1 MKILHIVENYYPK
14 KSGMS
19 EVVKQISKP
28 IHKNGHKITIATG
41 YDRLRE
47 EDFHSPIDIE
57 EFKIT
62 GNYAIGITGDKNEI
76 DRYINYVL
84 NGDFDIITFFAA
96 QHWGTDLI
104 LPFLDRLKTK
114 KIFVPTGFSGLYI
127 PLYREYFNK
136 MGEWIKNFDCNI
148 FLSNDYK
155 DINFVRDLNI
165 TSDKIV
171 IIPNGASKYEFLGES
186 KQDIRKKLSIPKEA
200 SLILSVGSHTALK
213 GHSEIIKILKK
224 TKIKNIHFVI
234 VANKIE
240 KFKLDFSFKNLIRL
254 ILHKFFNKNIGRG
267 CELVCARSMTKFN
280 RSIFRIFDRKRLL
293 ITTLS
298 REDTVDLYKSA
309 DIFIFPSNI
318 ECSPIVLFESCA
330 SKTPFIVSDVGNSKE
345 IVEWTNGGLL
355 IPTRIDKRGLSH
367 IKIKDGVKILEKLYF
382 DEDLRQNL
390 ASNGYKSWLNNF
402 TWEDISKKY
411 ETLYL
416 NLLR

>member
-1 MKILHIVENYYPK
+1 MI
-14 KSGMS
+14 
-19 EVVKQISKP
+19 
-28 IHKNGHKITIATG
+28 
-41 YDRLRE
+41 
-47 EDFHSPIDIE
+47 FH
-57 EFKIT
+57 
-62 GNYAIGITGDKNEI
+62 
-76 DRYINYVL
+76 L
-84 NGDFDIITFFAA
+84 
-96 QHWGTDLI
+96 
-104 LPFLDRLKTK
+104 
-114 KIFVPTGFSGLYI
+114 
-127 PLYREYFNK
+127 
-136 MGEWIKNFDCNI
+136 
-148 FLSNDYK
+148 
-155 DINFVRDLNI
+155 
-165 TSDKIV
+165 
-171 IIPNGASKYEFLGES
+171 ES
-186 KQDIRKKLSIPKEA
+186 
-200 SLILSVGSHTALK
+200 
-213 GHSEIIKILKK
+213 
-224 TKIKNIHFVI
+224 
-234 VANKIE
+234 
-240 KFKLDFSFKNLIRL
+240 IRL